1 MHFKISSNTRGG
13 PIVKYVSFV
22 TATLFLSAFG
32 LSGCADLPAMI
43 PQDVLT
49 NMVAQQHGIGPSQG
63 KAAVGSILNHAKGK
77 MPAAD
82 FSTLSSSFPALGT
95 YLKEATD
102 VKAVTGPI
110 VDQAGLESAFAKVA
124 LGPKMVPKI
133 TKTMS
138 DFVGNSGGE
147 AARNFFASLMK

>member
-1 MHFKISSNTRGG
+1 MKHR
-13 PIVKYVSFV
+13 SFV
-22 TATLFLSAFG
+22 TSGLVLMAFG
-32 LSGCADLPAMI
+32 LSSCAGLPTATI
-43 PQDVLT
+43 QDALSS
-49 NMVAQQHGIGPSQG
+49 MVAQQHGIGPSQG
-63 KAAVGSILNHAKGK
+63 KAAMGSILNFAKGK
-77 MPAAD
+77 MSGAD
-82 FSTLSSSFPALGT
+82 FSSLSNSLPALDM

-102 VKAVTGPI
+102 VKAVAGPI

-147 AARNFFASLMK
+147 AARDFFASLMK

>member
-1 MHFKISSNTRGG
+1 MHCAISSNKRGG
-13 PIVKYVSFV
+13 SIVKYLSFV
-22 TATLFLSAFG
+22 TATLFLSVFG
-32 LSGCADLPAMI
+32 LSGCASLPLMN

-49 NMVAQQHGIGPSQG
+49 SMVAKQHGIGPSQG
-63 KAAVGSILNHAKGK
+63 KAAVGSILNYAKEK

-82 FSTLSSSFPALGT
+82 FSTLSNSLPALGT

-124 LGPKMVPKI
+124 LGPKMVPRI

-138 DFVGNSGGE
+138 DFVGTSGGE
-147 AARNFFASLMK
+147 MARNFFASLMN

>member
-1 MHFKISSNTRGG
+1 M
-13 PIVKYVSFV
+13 KYVSFV
-22 TATLFLSAFG
+22 TATLVLSAFG
-32 LSGCADLPAMI
+32 LSSCASLPVPSLSDA
-43 PQDVLT
+43 LST
-49 NMVAQQHGIGPSQG
+49 MVATQHGIGPSQG
-63 KAAVGSILNHAKGK
+63 KAALGSILNFAKGK

-82 FSTLSSSFPALGT
+82 YSTLSNSLPAMES

-138 DFVGNSGGE
+138 DFVGGSGGE
-147 AARNFFASLMK
+147 TVRDFFTSLMK

>member
-1 MHFKISSNTRGG
+1 MKSLTS
-13 PIVKYVSFV
+13 V
-22 TATLFLSAFG
+22 TAILFLSAFG

-43 PQDVLT
+43 PQDALT
-49 NMVAQQHGIGPSQG
+49 SMVAKQFGIGPSQG
-63 KAAVGSILNHAKGK
+63 KAAVGSILNYANQK

-82 FSTLSSSFPALGT
+82 FSALSNSFPAMGT
-95 YLKEATD
+95 YLKEAAD

-110 VDQAGLESAFAKVA
+110 VDQAGLESAFEKVA

-147 AARNFFASLMK
+147 AARNFFASLMN